1 MKIKTYVKALTILV
15 LCIVLISVVGFF
27 ATSKVKYPLN
37 DCVTYFD
44 SEARYQLIDVGNE
57 YHILDASMG
66 KSLCSNVKYYLHQ
79 DDTLYLIYDKSIG
92 VENNHEIYERN
103 YGILVT
109 TSGEYTET
117 NSLSSV
123 GDEFKYDKTDMI
135 DLTKRQNSF
144 VGWLTDFLPR
154 KFRKK

>member
-1 MKIKTYVKALTILV
+1 MKMNAYIKLLIVFV
-15 LCIVLISVVGFF
+15 LCITTISIIVFF
-27 ATSKVKYPLN
+27 TNNKVKYPLN

-44 SEARYQLIDVGNE
+44 REARYQLVDVGNE

-79 DDTLYLIYDKSIG
+79 DDTLYLIYDKSMG

-109 TSGEYTET
+109 ISGEYTET